1 MLSTVES
8 RYAILKGLLAEVE
21 VSTKDSEKLWFT
33 SRVSNTISDL
43 RNVYGFRIV
52 TISKKT
58 ATGKRYGVMLWPIHM
73 TAKTLSVFVDCWMS
87 SKRNF

>member
-58 ATGKRYGVMLWPIHM
+58 ATGKRYGVYALAYPHDRK
-73 TAKTLSVFVDCWMS
+73 ALS
-87 SKRNF
+87 